1 MAKKSLFRGYGPA
14 LYVWSLAIGLGILCL
29 WLKGEAAFVR
39 ALWVD
44 LGILETMTPR
54 ILMGMLLVGFLTVL
68 IPKESIARALGA
80 GSGLKG
86 LAIAAGAGALLPGG
100 LLG

>member
-29 WLKGEAAFVR
+29 WLKVEAAFVR

-54 ILMGMLLVGFLTVL
+54 ILMGMLLFGFLTVL
-68 IPKESIARALGA
+68 IPKESIARALCA

-86 LAIAAGAGALLPGG
+86 RRLP
-100 LLG
+100 LGQELCCRVVLG